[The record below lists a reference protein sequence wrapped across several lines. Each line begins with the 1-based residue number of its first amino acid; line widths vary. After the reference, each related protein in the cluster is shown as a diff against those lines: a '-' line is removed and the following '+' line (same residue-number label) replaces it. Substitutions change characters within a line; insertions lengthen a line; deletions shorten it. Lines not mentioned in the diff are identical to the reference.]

1 MNTAAVR
8 LPGFTLPR
16 RSATAFALVAGMGLL
31 LVLQPMTRS
40 NFLLFHLIVELS
52 IIGLSI
58 AIATVAWNTRH
69 LVDDDAFLAL
79 GLGYLGIAM
88 LTLLHTLAYK
98 GMNLLATAEGANMAT
113 QFWVAARYQEGLAFL
128 LFPLTLRRR
137 LGAPLHLLLWGVL
150 PTLFAL
156 AILLWRIFP
165 DCFVEG
171 KGLTGFKIA
180 SEYLFCLT
188 GLVTLALLHRQRHHL
203 HPGVG
208 LLFAGGVTLSIAGEL
223 VFTLYTTVTGPLI
236 VAGHY
241 LHLFSVFLI
250 YKALV
255 HSSLQRP
262 LETLFRSL
270 NRKENLL
277 AARLRV
283 SEMSAALPLDQLLVA
298 AIDEAENLTGSS
310 IGFFHFV
317 DREKM
322 ILSRKAWSRN
332 TADTCLVREGDKH
345 LSSAETCLLIEKLE
359 RQGQVILNDFQSQPD
374 PALLPGG
381 HIELRRVMIVPVLRE
396 GRLLAMCGVGNKETD
411 YDGNDVE
418 LVAALGD
425 LAWDIILRKQTE
437 TALRHSEE
445 QFRLSFERSPVGT
458 MMLTPEF
465 RFLRSNACFCRMIGY
480 SESEL
485 AGMSFATITHPEERQ
500 RDLLQTQRLL
510 AGEIDAYDVEKR
522 YIHKDGHVVWAR
534 VNVTLV
540 RGDEGE
546 PLFFLPIVEDIT
558 SAKVVEGQ
566 LSERTAYLQAIFR
579 SSPVGIG
586 VVHERV
592 ISEANTRLTE
602 ITGYPA
608 EEMLGQSARMLYP
621 SEEDFRWVG
630 EEKYRQIERHGT
642 GSVETR
648 WRRKD
653 GRVIDVLLSSTPID
667 IADLDKGVTFSAL
680 DISERKEAERR
691 LRERSDF
698 IRRVLDSTDAHIAI
712 LDADGIIIDV
722 NTPWIRFG
730 LACGIADLQAIS
742 PGANYFASW
751 QGRSDVQ
758 ADLSAAEAG
767 IRQVQ
772 RGERDTF
779 QFDYACHSC
788 SEKRWFTMRVLPL
801 SGTPGQV
808 LVAHTDITPL
818 KQSEEELTSAVS
830 EKDVL
835 LREVHHRVKN
845 NLAAVVSLLDMQ
857 RRLLGD
863 DQSGEMLVELG
874 NRIRSMSLIHEKLY
888 RSPNLARIDFPDYL
902 RSLVTHLRTSF
913 GATHVDCRIEATG
926 VALPL
931 DVAVPCGMIVNELVT
946 NVMKHA
952 FPGGRPAPG
961 RDRCE
966 VLVEMDQKEGR
977 CTLHVADN
985 GIGLPAHVDWEGVK
999 TLGMVL
1005 IRMLG
1010 RHQLGG
1016 DYTFASNQGLSV
1028 TLTFQENR
1036 GRL

>member
-1 MNTAAVR
+1 MNAAAAR
-8 LPGFTLPR
+8 LPGLPLLR
-16 RSATAFALVAGMGLL
+16 PLATAAALAAAMALL
-31 LVLQPMTRS
+31 LLLPLSRS

-69 LVDDDAFLAL
+69 LVDNDAFFAL
-79 GLGYLGIAM
+79 GLGYLGIAT
-88 LTLLHTLAYK
+88 LTLVHTLAYK
-98 GMNLLATAEGANMAT
+98 GMNLLAAAEGANMAT
-113 QFWVAARYQEGLAFL
+113 QFWIAARFQEGLAFL
-128 LFPLTLRRR
+128 LFPLALRRR
-137 LGAPLHLLLWGVL
+137 LGAPLHFVLWGVL
-150 PTLFAL
+150 PTLFTL
-156 AILLWRIFP
+156 AILHWRIFP

-171 KGLTGFKIA
+171 QGLTGFKIA
-180 SEYLFCLT
+180 SEYLFCLA
-188 GLVTLALLHRQRHHL
+188 GLVTLALLHRQRQHL
-203 HPGVG
+203 HPEVG

-223 VFTLYTTVTGPLI
+223 VFTLYSRVTGPLN

-241 LHLFSVFLI
+241 LHLLSVFLI
-250 YKALV
+250 YRALV

-270 NRKENLL
+270 NRKESLL
-277 AARLRV
+277 AARLRL

-298 AIDEAENLTGSS
+298 AIDEAEKLTDSA

-317 DREKM
+317 DLESKS
-322 ILSRKAWSRN
+322 LSRKAWSQN
-332 TADTCLVREGDKH
+332 TTSSCLVREEDK
-345 LSSAETCLLIEKLE
+345 LVSSAETCLLIERLE
-359 RQGQVILNDFQSQPD
+359 RQGEVIFNDFQTQPG
-374 PALLPGG
+374 PALLPDG
-381 HIELRRVMIVPVLRE
+381 HIELRRVMVVPILRE
-396 GRLLAMCGVGNKETD
+396 GRLRAIFGVGNKKSD
-411 YDGNDVE
+411 YDGSDVE

-437 TALRHSEE
+437 MALRHSEE

-465 RFLRSNACFCRMIGY
+465 RFFRSNASFCRMIGY

-485 AGMSFATITHPEERQ
+485 AGMSFEAITHPEERQ
-500 RDLLQTQRLL
+500 CDLLQGRRLL
-510 AGEIDAYDVEKR
+510 AGEIDGYDVEKR

-540 RGDEGE
+540 RGDRGE

-558 SAKVVEGQ
+558 SAKEAELQ
-566 LSERTAYLQAIFR
+566 LRERTAYLQAIFR
-579 SSPVGIG
+579 ASPVGIG
-586 VVHERV
+586 VVRERV
-592 ISEANTRLTE
+592 ITEANTRLAE
-602 ITGYPA
+602 ITGYTA
-608 EEMLGQSARMLYP
+608 EEMLGKSARMLYP
-621 SEEDFRWVG
+621 SEKDFLWVG

-642 GSVETR
+642 GTVETR

-667 IADLDKGVTFSAL
+667 IADLARGVTFSAL
-680 DISERKEAERR
+680 DISQRKDAERQ

-712 LDADGIIIDV
+712 LDADGVIIDV
-722 NTPWIRFG
+722 NTPWMRFG
-730 LACGIADLQAIS
+730 LAGGIANLESIS
-742 PGANYFASW
+742 PGANYFTPW
-751 QGRSDVQ
+751 RRSSEAQ

-772 RGERDTF
+772 RGERGSF
-779 QFDYACHSC
+779 QLQYACHSC

-801 SGTPGQV
+801 SGAPGQV

-818 KQSEEELTSAVS
+818 MQSEEELKAAIA

-857 RRLLGD
+857 RRLLD
-863 DQSGEMLVELG
+863 DDRGGEMLVELG

-888 RSPNLARIDFPDYL
+888 RSHNLARIDFLDYL
-902 RSLVTHLRTSF
+902 QSLVTHLRTSF
-913 GATHVDCRIEATG
+913 GAAHIDCRIEAAG
-926 VALPL
+926 VQLPL
-931 DVAVPCGMIVNELVT
+931 DLAVPCGMIVNELAT
-946 NVMKHA
+946 NAMKHA
-952 FPGGRPAPG
+952 FPGGKPAPG
-961 RDRCE
+961 RDGCK
-966 VLVEMDQKEGR
+966 VLVEMRHKDGL

-985 GIGLPAHVDWEGVK
+985 GIGLPAHVDCDGAK

-1016 DYTFASNQGLSV
+1016 DYTFANNQGLSV
-1028 TLTFQENR
+1028 TLTFQEKR